1 MRTHAE
7 IEKTERT
14 KTAYVSAMFYCLQ
27 EAAAHI
33 RVRLHPL
40 HPLSHYIRSQV
51 NWKSIESLHALESF
65 REHVAVSLYVS

>member
-40 HPLSHYIRSQV
+40 HPLS
-51 NWKSIESLHALESF
+51 L
-65 REHVAVSLYVS
+65 LY

>member
-7 IEKTERT
+7 IEKTEGT
-14 KTAYVSAMFYCLQ
+14 QTAYVSAMFYCLQ

-40 HPLSHYIRSQV
+40 HYTL
-51 NWKSIESLHALESF
+51 
-65 REHVAVSLYVS
+65 